1 MMAAKKITHL
11 VKLQI
16 QAGKANP
23 APPVGPALGPTGINI
38 MQFCKDF
45 NEKTALIKEI
55 EFKLNGTRDKNIEA
69 LKQIE
74 ESQADVSDIVGQVV
88 R

>member
-1 MMAAKKITHL
+1 MIDLSKKNTKELIKL
-11 VKLQI
+11 LDNVKVSDLE
-16 QAGKANP
+16 
-23 APPVGPALGPTGINI
+23 
-38 MQFCKDF
+38 FS
-45 NEKTALIKEI
+45 EKTALIKEI

>member
-1 MMAAKKITHL
+1 MIDLSKKTSKELIKL
-11 VKLQI
+11 LDNVKVSDL
-16 QAGKANP
+16 
-23 APPVGPALGPTGINI
+23 
-38 MQFCKDF
+38 DF
-45 NEKTALIKEI
+45 NEKTALSKEI
-55 EFKLNGTRDKNIEA
+55 ECKLNGTRDKNIEV

>member
-1 MMAAKKITHL
+1 MIDLSKKTPKELIKL
-11 VKLQI
+11 LDNVKVSDL
-16 QAGKANP
+16 N
-23 APPVGPALGPTGINI
+23 
-38 MQFCKDF
+38 FD
-45 NEKTALIKEI
+45 EKSALIKEI

-74 ESQADVSDIVGQVV
+74 EGMTDVSDIIGQVV

>member
-1 MMAAKKITHL
+1 MIDLSKKTPKELIKL
-11 VKLQI
+11 LDNVKVSDLE
-16 QAGKANP
+16 
-23 APPVGPALGPTGINI
+23 
-38 MQFCKDF
+38 F

-74 ESQADVSDIVGQVV
+74 EGMAEISDIVGGQIA

>member
-1 MMAAKKITHL
+1 MIDLSKKTPKELINL
-11 VKLQI
+11 LDNVKVSNLE
-16 QAGKANP
+16 
-23 APPVGPALGPTGINI
+23 
-38 MQFCKDF
+38 F

-55 EFKLNGTRDKNIEA
+55 EFKLNGTRDKNTEA

-74 ESQADVSDIVGQVV
+74 EGMADISDLIGQVV

>member
-1 MMAAKKITHL
+1 MIDLSKKTSKELIKL
-11 VKLQI
+11 LDNVKVSDL
-16 QAGKANP
+16 
-23 APPVGPALGPTGINI
+23 
-38 MQFCKDF
+38 DF

-74 ESQADVSDIVGQVV
+74 EGQADVSDIAGRVV
-88 R
+88 I

>member
-1 MMAAKKITHL
+1 MIDLSKKTLRELIKL
-11 VKLQI
+11 LDNVKVSDLE
-16 QAGKANP
+16 
-23 APPVGPALGPTGINI
+23 
-38 MQFCKDF
+38 F

-74 ESQADVSDIVGQVV
+74 EGMADASDIVGQVV

>member
-1 MMAAKKITHL
+1 MIDLSKKTPKELIKL
-11 VKLQI
+11 LDNVKVSDL
-16 QAGKANP
+16 
-23 APPVGPALGPTGINI
+23 
-38 MQFCKDF
+38 DF

-74 ESQADVSDIVGQVV
+74 EGMAEIDDII
-88 R
+88 